1 VEEKV
6 EITEEHQD
14 WLGRATEMARVKRYD
29 EAREFA
35 LRVLR
40 EDGSNPKAL
49 WIIASTTS
57 SLAERRNVLRTL
69 VRVQPENLKA
79 QQILNSVERELRVA
93 TSSRSSAVAETMKP
107 TFQPMLLYA
116 VAIAAVLIIA
126 AALIAAL

>member
-1 VEEKV
+1 M
-6 EITEEHQD
+6 TEEHHD

-29 EAREFA
+29 EARELA

-49 WIIASTTS
+49 WIVASATN
-57 SLAERRNVLRTL
+57 SLSERRNVLRTL

-93 TSSRSSAVAETMKP
+93 TSSQFTAVAAQPMKP
-107 TFQPMLLYA
+107 TLQPALLYVLA
-116 VAIAAVLIIA
+116 VVVLVIVA
-126 AALIAAL
+126 AAFVATAL